1 MISRP
6 TTQQLID
13 AICIELGN
21 KVAPTITDPVIQIQ
35 LEMALSVLQTAAV
48 RSGNELA
55 WMHEEREAIEET
67 ARQMLEAL
75 PDASAAPLQ
84 EALQAYTDGL
94 TDSLYLEEAQQDYA
108 RASEV
113 LSRAIEAAYES
124 GDAGHIDAVGRL
136 MDQRHANQQSVT
148 GQFMAAGRA

>member
-13 AICIELGN
+13 AICTELGS
-21 KVAPTITDPVIQIQ
+21 KVGPAITDPVIQIQ

-55 WMHEEREAIEET
+55 WMHEEREAIERT
-67 ARQMLEAL
+67 ARQMLDAL
-75 PDASAAPLQ
+75 PDAAPLR

-94 TDSLYLEEAQQDYA
+94 TNSLYLQEAQADYA

-113 LSRAIEAAYES
+113 LSCAVEAAYES
-124 GDAGHIDAVGRL
+124 GEAEHIDAVGRL

>member
-1 MISRP
+1 VISRP

-21 KVAPTITDPVIQIQ
+21 KVAPAITDPVIQIQ
-35 LEMALSVLQTAAV
+35 LEMALSVLQTAAM
-48 RSGNELA
+48 RSGNEIA
-55 WMHEEREAIEET
+55 WMHEEREAIEQT

-75 PDASAAPLQ
+75 PDDAGAPLQ
-84 EALQAYTDGL
+84 EALQTYTDGL
-94 TDSLYLEEAQQDYA
+94 TNSLYLEEVQQDYA
-108 RASEV
+108 RASEA

-124 GDAGHIDAVGRL
+124 GDAGHIDAVGHL

>member
-1 MISRP
+1 MRSDLRP

-13 AICIELGN
+13 AMCIELGN
-21 KVAPTITDPVIQIQ
+21 KIAPAITDPVIQIQ

-55 WMHEEREAIEET
+55 WMHEERRRSNRPP
-67 ARQMLEAL
+67 ARCSRL
-75 PDASAAPLQ
+75 PDASAAPP

-113 LSRAIEAAYES
+113 LSCAIEAAYES
-124 GDAGHIDAVGRL
+124 GDAGHIEAVGRL

>member
-21 KVAPTITDPVIQIQ
+21 KVAPAITDPVIQIQ

-55 WMHEEREAIEET
+55 WMQEEREAIEQT

-75 PDASAAPLQ
+75 PDASRRCRKRCRPTPTA
-84 EALQAYTDGL
+84 
-94 TDSLYLEEAQQDYA
+94 
-108 RASEV
+108 
-113 LSRAIEAAYES
+113 
-124 GDAGHIDAVGRL
+124 
-136 MDQRHANQQSVT
+136 
-148 GQFMAAGRA
+148 

>member
-21 KVAPTITDPVIQIQ
+21 KVAPAITDPVIQIQ

-48 RSGNELA
+48 RSGSELA
-55 WMHEEREAIEET
+55 WMHEEREAIEQT

-94 TDSLYLEEAQQDYA
+94 TNSLYLEEAQQDYA

-124 GDAGHIDAVGRL
+124 GDSGHIDAVGRL